1 MRLQMAAV
9 VLVLAAA
16 GAASAQQR
24 SRPTVVLYPGP
35 APKVSR
41 TVIYNGPTLTVKYRA
56 RNVTLSDRVILREL
70 SDAES
75 DPPPAVVTTV
85 TPGLV
90 STSIGTALTPTV
102 TTSVVPAAFV
112 AAGGGVDAVSS
123 ALTGDVVPISTDD
136 SGVLRQQRRF
146 MALARV
152 GGSPRLRAAFGLDE
166 STPTVTTSP
175 RTVRPAAGDEDRV
188 ATQATTILTLTDGRR
203 VACTSVE
210 EGRLWVVATTT
221 AGKTLKLRASEILRI
236 EEVGRR

>member
-1 MRLQMAAV
+1 MAG
-9 VLVLAAA
+9 VLVLLTA
-16 GAASAQQR
+16 GEASAQRR

-35 APKVSR
+35 APKVYK
-41 TVIYNGPTLTVKYRA
+41 TEIYNGPTRTVQYRA
-56 RNVTLSDRVILREL
+56 RNVTLSDRVLLREL

-90 STSIGTALTPTV
+90 QTGIGAALAPTV
-102 TTSVVPAAFV
+102 TTSVIPV
-112 AAGGGVDAVSS
+112 AATAGSAVDAVSS

-136 SGVLRQQRRF
+136 SGALRQQRRF

-166 STPTVTTSP
+166 TPVVTTPPSVKP
-175 RTVRPAAGDEDRV
+175 IVGDEERV
-188 ATQATTILTLTDGRR
+188 AAPTTILTLTSGRR
-203 VACTSVE
+203 IACSSVE

-221 AGKTLKLRASEILRI
+221 AGKTLKLRPSDVLRI
-236 EEVGRR
+236 EDAALR